1 MQFYDNFLSSALK
14 QTPEEYY
21 NQNRQET
28 VNKLWQETDK
38 LKTIFEQKAYP
49 FENVYTE
56 HQAWVTDVAENS
68 ITTQKDIADFIEVWY
83 RDDDYPL
90 NYKGQFY
97 KIDNETY
104 ICYDKANPFSEFYN
118 FKCVRANNELSF
130 INTDNGKIEKFP
142 CYIGTDIKSTQ
153 NAYSKTGVTQSVR
166 IIAFTQANEFTMKLK
181 ENDRFIVSHNHAFKI
196 EQIDNYVNAYGVG
209 EPTYVK
215 AYLSYE
221 PILPEDNL
229 ELNIANYDNYKYM
242 VKISD
247 NKPIKA
253 SKGERGTI
261 VGNVYLNGN
270 MTELQTIWTTSDDT
284 LVSITENGDYEVV
297 GDNGRVTLTCAF
309 KDNTEIYDTIEMV
322 IENQHENEYNITL
335 NVGDDVTIY
344 NGDILNITVNCYEN
358 GIKQDNANFVVT
370 SNWENNSKYLLI
382 RNGNTISV
390 ENIEQSYKTLILTF
404 SWQGIEKL
412 VNIRLG
418 GGF

>member
-21 NQNRQET
+21 KQNRQER
-28 VNKLWQETDK
+28 VNELWNETDRIYTV
-38 LKTIFEQKAYP
+38 LEQKAYP
-49 FENVYTE
+49 FEDIYTE
-56 HQAWVTDVAENS
+56 HKAWVCDVAENS
-68 ITTQKDIADFIEVWY
+68 IATQKDIGDFIEIWY
-83 RDDDYPL
+83 KNEDYPL
-90 NYKGQFY
+90 NHKGQFY
-97 KIDNETY
+97 KIKNETY
-104 ICYDKANPFSEFYN
+104 ICYDKANEFSEFYN

-130 INTDNGKIEKFP
+130 INTTNGKIEKYP

-181 ENDRFIVSHNHAFKI
+181 ENDRFIVSNNHAFKI

-297 GDNGRVTLTCAF
+297 GDNGRVTLTCTF

-344 NGDILNITVNCYEN
+344 NGDVLNITVNCYEN
-358 GIKQDNANFVVT
+358 GVKQDNANFVVT

-382 RNGNTISV
+382 RNGNTVSV
-390 ENIEQSYKTLILTF
+390 ENIEQSYKTLTLTF